1 MPGKL
6 ITFDTAR
13 DIGLTLPGVKES
25 TAFGKPALKLHGQLL
40 ATLPSHS
47 SAEPASLVVR
57 VDFADRAE
65 LLAADPDVYY
75 LTDHYV
81 GYDAV
86 LVRLG
91 RVRLDVLRG
100 LLRMSYNFVNR
111 KAARSP
117 ARRSPKPRAQ
127 H

>member
-1 MPGKL
+1 MPGKP
-6 ITFDTAR
+6 ITFDTVR
-13 DIGLTLPGVKES
+13 DIGLTLPGVEES

-40 ATLPSHS
+40 ATLPSHR

-57 VDFADRAE
+57 VNFADRAE
-65 LLAADPDVYY
+65 LLAADSDVYY
-75 LTDHYV
+75 LTDHYL

-91 RVRLDVLRG
+91 RIRPDVLHG
-100 LLRMSYNFVNR
+100 LLRMAYNFVNR

-117 ARRSPKPRAQ
+117 ARRSRKPRSQ
-127 H
+127 N

>member
-6 ITFDTAR
+6 ITFDTVR

-40 ATLPSHS
+40 ATPPSHR
-47 SAEPASLVVR
+47 SAEAASLVVR
-57 VDFADRAE
+57 MGFADRAE

-75 LTDHYV
+75 LTDHYL
-81 GYDAV
+81 GYEAV

-100 LLRMSYNFVNR
+100 LLRMAYNFVDH

-117 ARRSPKPRAQ
+117 ARRSPKSRP
-127 H
+127 